1 MHIGTLEAF
10 TNREDW
16 EQAFTLV
23 DETDTLI
30 DVDEITMALRDSNN
44 NSPLSGTLSGG
55 PITRLSAGTY
65 QWSYPEASTH
75 PLCPGTYK
83 VGIRIELSGAKSQ
96 LFAGTVAVLNG
107 VVD

>member
-16 EQAFTLV
+16 TQEFTLV

-30 DVDEITMALRDSNN
+30 DVDEITMALRDANN
-44 NSPLSGTLSGG
+44 NSPLSGSLTGG
-55 PITRLSAGTY
+55 QITRLSTGTY
-65 QWSYPEASTH
+65 QWSYPESSTH
-75 PLCPGTYK
+75 SLCPGTYK
-83 VGIRIELSGAKSQ
+83 VGVRIEKSGEKTQ
-96 LFAGTVAVLNG
+96 LLTGTVAVLDG